1 MEIVIVGHLSRDL
14 IITPEAKIEALG
26 GGTAYAM
33 LAPAIGA
40 MGAGIVS
47 CVGLDF
53 EEDYM
58 NKLKASGLDLS
69 GLHTKGEKSTRF
81 INEYDESGRTQRVES
96 VAEAI
101 EADDILPKHIGA
113 SIYHFSPL
121 TPYELSIDC
130 INKVHLGNPLICL
143 DAQGYLREVED
154 GKVVQRSWPDRDEI
168 LSLVDVAK
176 FHEEE
181 LTTAFQSQSEVS
193 AITEIL
199 ELGPRIVLLTRGRKG
214 STVYTRNTHI
224 DIPLVLGTEQA
235 DSTGSGDVYT
245 IGFLLEYM
253 RTGDVRRAGLF
264 GATCSSF
271 NVQTHGPF
279 EMPTRE
285 QVEDRMKSY
294 L

>member
-1 MEIVIVGHLSRDL
+1 MEIVIIGHLSRDL
-14 IITPEAKIEALG
+14 IITPETKIEALG

-40 MGAGIVS
+40 MGAGIIS
-47 CVGLDF
+47 CIGSDF
-53 EEDYM
+53 EEAYL
-58 NKLKASGLDLS
+58 NTLREAGLDLS

-81 INEYDESGRTQRVES
+81 VNEYDESGRTQRVEALAPQIK
-96 VAEAI
+96 AE
-101 EADDILPKHIGA
+101 DILPKHLGA
-113 SIYHFSPL
+113 SIYHLSPL
-121 TPYELSIDC
+121 TPNEFSMEC
-130 INKVHLGNPLICL
+130 IEKISVGNPLICL
-143 DAQGYLREVED
+143 DAQGYLREIRED
-154 GKVVQRSWPDRDEI
+154 KVIQREWPDRDEI
-168 LSLVDVAK
+168 LSQVDVAK
-176 FHEEE
+176 FHEAE

-193 AITEIL
+193 AVTEIL

-214 STVYTRNTHI
+214 STVYTRNTAI

-253 RTGDVRRAGLF
+253 RTGDVKRAGLF

-279 EMPTRE
+279 DMPTRE
-285 QVEDRMKSY
+285 QIEDRMKAY